1 MPVFF
6 FVFFFVLTSKPEESG
21 ELQDEEEE
29 EDEEEDIYADSESLL
44 GQLISSAMPNSRGAA
59 PSRLPRTA
67 PARAPP
73 PLPQLNESG
82 GGGSDDS
89 CCSADNADILEA
101 CIASAMPSKPGKTSA
116 AALTEQ
122 SGKLPQQQQ
131 RFNLG
136 KKSRTMSQ
144 DFEPASILSGSWSR
158 SQFLLYANESK
169 LLSESEYAFSVYK
182 MSGLT
187 ESTTYRDM
195 P

>member
-1 MPVFF
+1 
-6 FVFFFVLTSKPEESG
+6 
-21 ELQDEEEE
+21 
-29 EDEEEDIYADSESLL
+29 
-44 GQLISSAMPNSRGAA
+44 MPNSRGAA
-59 PSRLPRTA
+59 PSRLPRSA

-116 AALTEQ
+116 AAALTEQ

-131 RFNLG
+131 QRFNLG
-136 KKSRTMSQ
+136 KKSSTVSQ
-144 DFEPASILSGSWSR
+144 CFGPASVLSESW
-158 SQFLLYANESK
+158 ANPHLFANGSK
-169 LLSESEYAFSVYK
+169 LLSESGLGSRRTKTFNVYK
-182 MSGLT
+182 ISLMRNPSLT
-187 ESTTYRDM
+187 RDM